1 VHCGRGSW
9 GGWGLS
15 LADYV
20 AGRRPPGRRP
30 PPQRA
35 NVDYPL
41 SVIATRTCVVRDLGL
56 VDRSSFPLCWSAIG
70 PILFTYLR
78 ECA

>member
-1 VHCGRGSW
+1 VHCGSGFW
-9 GGWGLS
+9 GGQRPS

-41 SVIATRTCVVRDLGL
+41 FVQKGFR
-56 VDRSSFPLCWSAIG
+56 F
-70 PILFTYLR
+70 FTMPWAPWAQAGIKNALAGIKR
-78 ECA
+78 